1 MKTKMKT
8 FAVIGLDRFGSNLA
22 INLQKLGNEVIGIDA
37 NADRV
42 RNIADEITH
51 AAIGD
56 PTDEDVLRT
65 LGVRN
70 ADVAIVALTD
80 NIQSG
85 VLVTLMLKEMG
96 MSNVIAEC
104 TSGIHGRILTKV
116 GADKVIYPEKD
127 MGERLAKSLSNTDIM
142 DYFDLSD
149 EYSIMEIRLPKSWA
163 GKSML
168 ELNVRANYNI
178 NIIACR
184 GTDGSISVSP
194 DPKMPLLPENK
205 LIVIGANENIE
216 RLIKE

>member
-1 MKTKMKT
+1 MKNKT

-22 INLQKLGNEVIGIDA
+22 INLQKMGNEVIGIDA
-37 NADRV
+37 DAEKV
-42 RNIADEITH
+42 RRIADQITH

-70 ADVAIVALTD
+70 ADVAIVALTE

-96 MSNVIAEC
+96 MNNVITEC
-104 TSGIHGRILTKV
+104 TSEIHGRILTKV

-142 DYFDLSD
+142 DYIDLSD
-149 EYSIMEIRLPKSWA
+149 EYSIMEIRVPKSWA

-184 GTDGSISVSP
+184 GADGSLSISP
-194 DPKMPLLPENK
+194 DPKMPLIAENK
-205 LIVIGANENIE
+205 LIVIGSNENIE
-216 RLIKE
+216 QVIEA

>member
-1 MKTKMKT
+1 MKNKT

-22 INLQKLGNEVIGIDA
+22 INLQKLGNEVIGIDS
-37 NADRV
+37 NPEKV
-42 RNIADEITH
+42 RRISDEITH

-56 PTDEDVLRT
+56 PTDEEVLRT

-70 ADVAIVALTD
+70 ADVAIVALTQ

-85 VLVTLMLKEMG
+85 VLVTLMLKELG

-104 TSGIHGRILTKV
+104 TSDIHGRILTKV

-142 DYFDLSD
+142 EYIDLSD
-149 EYSIMEIRLPKSWA
+149 EYSIMEIRVPKSWA
-163 GKSML
+163 GKSIL

-184 GTDGSISVSP
+184 GSDSSISISP
-194 DPKMPLLPENK
+194 DPKMPLIAENK
-205 LIVIGANENIE
+205 LIVVGTNESIE
-216 RLIKE
+216 SVIDQ

>member
-1 MKTKMKT
+1 MKNKT

-37 NADRV
+37 DAEKVRRV
-42 RNIADEITH
+42 SDIITH

-56 PTDEDVLRT
+56 PTDEEVLRT

-85 VLVTLMLKEMG
+85 VLVTLMLKELG
-96 MSNVIAEC
+96 MNNVIAES
-104 TSGIHGRILTKV
+104 TSEIHGRILTKV

-142 DYFDLSD
+142 EYIDLSND
-149 EYSIMEIRLPKSWA
+149 YSIMEIRVPKSWA
-163 GKSML
+163 GKSIL

-184 GTDGSISVSP
+184 GTDGSICISP
-194 DPKMPLLPENK
+194 DPKMPLIAENK
-205 LIVIGANENIE
+205 LIVVGANESIE
-216 RLIKE
+216 SIINQ

>member
-1 MKTKMKT
+1 MKNKT

-22 INLQKLGNEVIGIDA
+22 INLQQLGNEVIGID
-37 NADRV
+37 NNPERV
-42 RNIADEITH
+42 RRISDDITH

-56 PTDEDVLRT
+56 PTDEEVLRT

-70 ADVAIVALTD
+70 ADVAIVALTE

-104 TSGIHGRILTKV
+104 TSEIHGRILTKV

-127 MGERLAKSLSNTDIM
+127 MGERLSKSLSNTYIM
-142 DYFDLSD
+142 EYIDLSD

-163 GKSML
+163 GKSIL
-168 ELNVRANYNI
+168 DLNVRVNYNI

-184 GTDGSISVSP
+184 GANDSICISP
-194 DPKMPLLPENK
+194 DPKMPLVAENK
-205 LIVIGANENIE
+205 LIVVGPNDCIE
-216 RLIKE
+216 SIINQ

>member
-1 MKTKMKT
+1 MKNKT

-22 INLQKLGNEVIGIDA
+22 VNLQQLGHEVIGIDG
-37 NADRV
+37 NAERV
-42 RNIADEITH
+42 RHISDLITY

-56 PTDEDVLRT
+56 PTDEEVLRT

-70 ADVAIVALTD
+70 ADVAIVALTE

-96 MSNVIAEC
+96 MKNVIAES
-104 TSGIHGRILTKV
+104 TSEIHGRILTKV

-142 DYFDLSD
+142 EYIDLSD
-149 EYSIMEIRLPKSWA
+149 EYSIMEIRVPKSWA
-163 GKSML
+163 GKSIL
-168 ELNVRANYNI
+168 ELNVRVNYNI

-184 GTDGSISVSP
+184 GTDDSISISP
-194 DPKMPLLPENK
+194 DPNMPLVAENR
-205 LIVIGANENIE
+205 LIVVGANESIE
-216 RLIKE
+216 KIINQ

>member
-1 MKTKMKT
+1 MKNKT

-22 INLQKLGNEVIGIDA
+22 INLQQLGHEVIGVDS
-37 NADRV
+37 NSERV
-42 RNIADEITH
+42 RRISDNITH

-56 PTDEDVLRT
+56 PTDEEVLRT
-65 LGVRN
+65 LGIKN
-70 ADVAIVALTD
+70 ADVAIVALTE

-96 MSNVIAEC
+96 MKNVIAES
-104 TSGIHGRILTKV
+104 TSEIHGRILTKV

-142 DYFDLSD
+142 EYIDLSD
-149 EYSIMEIRLPKSWA
+149 EYSIMEIRVPKSWA
-163 GKSML
+163 GKSIL

-184 GTDGSISVSP
+184 GTDDSISISP
-194 DPKMPLLPENK
+194 DPKMPLVAENK
-205 LIVIGANENIE
+205 LIVVGANESIE
-216 RLIKE
+216 KIINQ

>member
-1 MKTKMKT
+1 MKNKT

-22 INLQKLGNEVIGIDA
+22 VNLQQLGHEVIGIDS
-37 NADRV
+37 NAERV
-42 RNIADEITH
+42 RHISDLITH

-56 PTDEDVLRT
+56 PTDEEVLRT

-70 ADVAIVALTD
+70 ADVAIVALTE

-96 MSNVIAEC
+96 MKNVIAES
-104 TSGIHGRILTKV
+104 TSEIHGRILTKV

-142 DYFDLSD
+142 EYIDLSD
-149 EYSIMEIRLPKSWA
+149 EYSIMEIRVPKSWA
-163 GKSML
+163 GKSIL
-168 ELNVRANYNI
+168 ELNVRVNYNI

-184 GTDGSISVSP
+184 GTDDSISISI
-194 DPKMPLLPENK
+194 DPNMPLVAENK
-205 LIVIGANENIE
+205 LIVVGPNESIE
-216 RLIKE
+216 KIINQ

>member
-1 MKTKMKT
+1 MKNKT

-22 INLQKLGNEVIGIDA
+22 INLQKLGNEVIGIDS
-37 NADRV
+37 NPEKV
-42 RNIADEITH
+42 RRISDEITH

-56 PTDEDVLRT
+56 PTDEEVLRT

-70 ADVAIVALTD
+70 ADVAIVALTQ

-85 VLVTLMLKEMG
+85 VLVTLMLKELG

-104 TSGIHGRILTKV
+104 TSDIHGRILTKV

-142 DYFDLSD
+142 EYIDLSD
-149 EYSIMEIRLPKSWA
+149 EYSIMEIRVPKSWA
-163 GKSML
+163 GKSIL

-184 GTDGSISVSP
+184 GSDGSISISP
-194 DPKMPLLPENK
+194 DPKMPLIAENK
-205 LIVIGANENIE
+205 LIVVGTNESIE
-216 RLIKE
+216 SVIDQ

>member
-1 MKTKMKT
+1 MKNKT

-22 INLQKLGNEVIGIDA
+22 VNLQQLGHEVIGIDG
-37 NADRV
+37 NAERV
-42 RNIADEITH
+42 RHISDLITY

-56 PTDEDVLRT
+56 PTDEEVLRT

-70 ADVAIVALTD
+70 ADVAIVALTE

-96 MSNVIAEC
+96 MKNVIAES
-104 TSGIHGRILTKV
+104 TSEIHGRILTKV

-142 DYFDLSD
+142 EYIDLSD
-149 EYSIMEIRLPKSWA
+149 EYSIMEIRVPKSWA
-163 GKSML
+163 GKSIL
-168 ELNVRANYNI
+168 ELNVRVNYNI

-184 GTDGSISVSP
+184 GTDDSISISP
-194 DPKMPLLPENK
+194 DPNMPLVAENR
-205 LIVIGANENIE
+205 LLVVGANERIE
-216 RLIKE
+216 KIINQ

>member
-1 MKTKMKT
+1 MKNKT

-37 NADRV
+37 DAEKV
-42 RNIADEITH
+42 RKISDIITH

-85 VLVTLMLKEMG
+85 VLVTLMLKELG
-96 MSNVIAEC
+96 MTNVIAES
-104 TSGIHGRILTKV
+104 TSEIHGRILTKV

-142 DYFDLSD
+142 DYIDLSD
-149 EYSIMEIRLPKSWA
+149 DYSIMEIRVPKSWA
-163 GKSML
+163 GKSIL

-184 GTDGSISVSP
+184 GTDGSISITP
-194 DPKMPLLPENK
+194 DPKMPLVAENK
-205 LIVIGANENIE
+205 LIVVGANESIE
-216 RLIKE
+216 KIINQ

>member
-1 MKTKMKT
+1 MKNKT

-22 INLQKLGNEVIGIDA
+22 INLQNLGNEVIGIDA
-37 NADRV
+37 DAEKVRRV
-42 RNIADEITH
+42 SDIITH

-96 MSNVIAEC
+96 MTNVIAEC
-104 TSGIHGRILTKV
+104 TSEIHGRILTKV

-142 DYFDLSD
+142 DYIDLSD
-149 EYSIMEIRLPKSWA
+149 DYSIMEIRVPKSWA
-163 GKSML
+163 GKSIL
-168 ELNVRANYNI
+168 ELNVRVNYNI

-184 GTDGSISVSP
+184 DADGSICISP
-194 DPKMPLLPENK
+194 DPKMPLVAENK
-205 LIVIGANENIE
+205 LIVVGANESIE
-216 RLIKE
+216 TIINQ